1 MYYKKILNCFPP
13 FDRAKLT
20 YNVRVLWCLW
30 ESMVVQR
37 VGIIGGG
44 QLAWMMASAAAS
56 LDLKVCIQTPNP
68 TDTAVAVA
76 DHTILAP
83 IDDIAA
89 TTQLA
94 QECDW
99 ITFENEFV
107 DLAALGKIPNATFRP
122 PLSALA
128 PLLDKYDQ
136 RCFLQKL
143 GLPVPKFCLSHQWDA
158 TNWQFPL
165 VFKARRHGY
174 DGQGTFIVRDLETL
188 TALQQQ
194 FPETGLIEEFV
205 PFTCE
210 LAVMAA
216 RSITGEIAVYPVV
229 ETVQINQVCQRVY
242 TAVEI
247 SAAIQSQITEIAR
260 TILDQLGTVGI
271 MGIELF
277 YTANGEVLV
286 NELAPRTHNSGHLS
300 IEACATSQFAQHLR
314 AVAGKSLGDPSL
326 TCAAAVMVNL
336 LGYESG
342 DQDYLAQRQQIA
354 ALPGAYV
361 HWYDKVA
368 VRPGRKL
375 GHVTVILD
383 VASRVQSIAIAEKI
397 EAIWYSL

>member
-1 MYYKKILNCFPP
+1 M
-13 FDRAKLT
+13 
-20 YNVRVLWCLW
+20 VL
-30 ESMVVQR
+30 QR

-44 QLAWMMASAAAS
+44 QLASMMASAAAS
-56 LDLKVCIQTPNP
+56 LNLQTIIQTPNSN
-68 TDTAVAVA
+68 DTAVAMA
-76 DHTILAP
+76 DRTILAP
-83 IDDIAA
+83 IDDLTA

-107 DLAALGKIPNATFRP
+107 DLVALSKISGAIFRP
-122 PLSALA
+122 PLSSLT

-143 GLPVPKFCLSHQWDA
+143 GLPVPKFCLGHDPA
-158 TNWQFPL
+158 AADWQFPL

-174 DGQGTFIVRDLETL
+174 DGQGTFIVRDAATL
-188 TALQQQ
+188 QTLQQQ
-194 FPETGLIEEFV
+194 FPDTGLIEEFV

-229 ETVQINQVCQRVY
+229 ETVQVNQVCQRVY
-242 TAVEI
+242 TAVELI
-247 SAAIQSQITEIAR
+247 ATTKTQIAKIAR
-260 TILDQLGTVGI
+260 TILENLGTVGI
-271 MGIELF
+271 MGIEF
-277 YTANGEVLV
+277 FHTADGTVLV

-314 AVAGKSLGDPSL
+314 AVAGMSLGDPSL
-326 TCAAAVMVNL
+326 TCKAAIMVNL
-336 LGYESG
+336 LGYEESTS
-342 DQDYLAQRQQIA
+342 DYLTQRQQIA
-354 ALPGAYV
+354 EIPGMYL
-361 HWYDKVA
+361 HWYHKPA

-383 VASRVQSIAIAEKI
+383 TADRARSIEVAEQI
-397 EAIWYSL
+397 EAIWYPHP

>member
-1 MYYKKILNCFPP
+1 M
-13 FDRAKLT
+13 
-20 YNVRVLWCLW
+20 VL
-30 ESMVVQR
+30 QR

-44 QLAWMMASAAAS
+44 QLAGMMATAAAS
-56 LDLKVCIQTPNP
+56 LNLKICIQTPNP
-68 TDTAVAVA
+68 TDTAVAIA
-76 DHTILAP
+76 DRAIFAP
-83 IDDIAA
+83 IDDICA

-107 DLAALGKIPNATFRP
+107 DLVALAQIPGAIFRP
-122 PLSALA
+122 PLSALQ

-143 GLPVPKFCLSHQWDA
+143 GLPVPKFDLSSNWNA
-158 TNWQFPL
+158 ANWQFPL

-174 DGQGTFIVRDLETL
+174 DGQGTFIVRDAA
-188 TALQQQ
+188 ALALLQTQ

-216 RSITGEIAVYPVV
+216 RSISGEIAVYPIV

-242 TAVEI
+242 TAI
-247 SAAIQSQITEIAR
+247 KLSAAVQIQITQIAH
-260 TILDQLGTVGI
+260 TILENLGTVGI

-277 YTANGEVLV
+277 YTADGQVLV

-314 AVAGKSLGDPSL
+314 AVAGMSLGDPSL

-336 LGYESG
+336 LGYEESTA
-342 DQDYLAQRQQIA
+342 DYLAQRQQIA
-354 ALPGAYV
+354 ALPGTHL
-361 HWYDKVA
+361 HWYEKVD

-383 VASRVQSIAIAEKI
+383 QASRARSIEVAQQI
-397 EAIWYSL
+397 EAIWYPQ

>member
-1 MYYKKILNCFPP
+1 M
-13 FDRAKLT
+13 
-20 YNVRVLWCLW
+20 VL
-30 ESMVVQR
+30 QR

-44 QLAWMMASAAAS
+44 QLAGMMASAAAS
-56 LDLKVCIQTPNP
+56 LDLKIVIQTPKP
-68 TDTAVAVA
+68 TDTAVAMA
-76 DHTILAP
+76 DHSIFAP
-83 IDDIAA
+83 IDDVAA
-89 TTQLA
+89 TAQLA

-107 DLAALGKIPNATFRP
+107 DLVALSKIPGAIFRP
-122 PLSALA
+122 PLSSLI

-143 GLPVPKFCLSHQWDA
+143 GLPVPQFCLSGDLIDWK
-158 TNWQFPL
+158 FPL

-174 DGQGTFIVRDLETL
+174 DGQGTFIVRDLATL
-188 TALQQQ
+188 KALQQK
-194 FPETGLIEEFV
+194 FPESGLIEEFV

-229 ETVQINQVCQRVY
+229 ETVQVNQVCRRVY
-242 TAVEI
+242 TAVTITESI
-247 SAAIQSQITEIAR
+247 HTQITEIAR
-260 TILDQLGTVGI
+260 TILENLGTVGI
-271 MGIELF
+271 MGIEFF
-277 YTANGEVLV
+277 YTADGKVLV

-326 TCAAAVMVNL
+326 TCGAAVMVNL
-336 LGYESG
+336 LGYEDSES
-342 DQDYLAQRQQIA
+342 DYLAQRQQIMA
-354 ALPGAYV
+354 IPGTYL
-361 HWYDKVA
+361 HWYHKPA

-383 VASRVQSIAIAEKI
+383 SVDSCKNHRARSIDIAEQI
-397 EAIWYSL
+397 EAIWYS